1 MRKALWAMDKAPEM
15 AYMLKRFTTESTFM
29 ARLSC
34 DFKTLPI
41 TKTELGYVLRPDI
54 QQSWY
59 RIERMFTSITNIL
72 LKSQRDNDEVPSGA
86 PWPLQHVYGYLKAHR
101 NAFSARVAALRS
113 RDACVL
119 LLARCTMAIALSARE
134 QDTGLPRQPPNW
146 ISILD
151 GLVPA
156 AWVDILR
163 LSVVSDLSPGLRT
176 GAFIDPR
183 QSTAWVNH
191 VPCMIRANLPVYICW
206 TMPVHEVLA
215 KYPFL
220 ADYVPP
226 SEGVLNVTEES
237 PSSLRFRWPSEL
249 VLTSPGSKTLK
260 SIAAELTQMDGP
272 ELAYNDCSRDSLY
285 ERTSLVS
292 DAFHGTI

>member
-34 DFKTLPI
+34 DFKTLSI
-41 TKTELGYVLRPDI
+41 MKTELGYVLRPDI

-119 LLARCTMAIALSARE
+119 LLARCTMAIAPSAR
-134 QDTGLPRQPPNW
+134 
-146 ISILD
+146 
-151 GLVPA
+151 
-156 AWVDILR
+156 
-163 LSVVSDLSPGLRT
+163 
-176 GAFIDPR
+176 
-183 QSTAWVNH
+183 
-191 VPCMIRANLPVYICW
+191 
-206 TMPVHEVLA
+206 
-215 KYPFL
+215 
-220 ADYVPP
+220 
-226 SEGVLNVTEES
+226 
-237 PSSLRFRWPSEL
+237 
-249 VLTSPGSKTLK
+249 
-260 SIAAELTQMDGP
+260 
-272 ELAYNDCSRDSLY
+272 
-285 ERTSLVS
+285 
-292 DAFHGTI
+292 